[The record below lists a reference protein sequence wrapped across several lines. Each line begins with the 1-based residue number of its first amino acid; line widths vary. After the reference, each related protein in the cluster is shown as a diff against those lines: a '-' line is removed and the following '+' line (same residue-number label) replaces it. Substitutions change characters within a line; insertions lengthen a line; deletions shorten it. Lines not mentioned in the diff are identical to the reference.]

1 MAGTVNALV
10 RDNLAD
16 GSSADEQLEFMQDR
30 GFQAELLGLCKKARQ
45 VQPRDYIV
53 SNKSIAARTWH
64 KSFEHAYR
72 AVSEATLTTVAFKT
86 GVTACSPLLM
96 AVASINNL
104 TKSHYKV
111 VKRRSGCGKV
121 QFTCKG
127 FHCDNTYQG
136 SQISLE
142 PVDPSRSILTVK
154 FAIQVLGSVLK
165 LAASL
170 QAEFLQQVPAEL
182 AKRRFSLACPSK
194 SGKAGMQSGNTQ
206 QAVAQKRSLDDVE
219 EVYGANK
226 QRLLSQISQQTI
238 KQRAEGSMSILD
250 MLSAGNAPPATLQ
263 LLQTIRH
270 NVTARL
276 RSMIE
281 SGMQGMLAI
290 EAAPQQQQELSIN
303 QQAQRWT
310 VKMYASSWA
319 CLLQPAPQPS

>member
-1 MAGTVNALV
+1 MEAAREAVTDSMLGMAGTVNALV

-45 VQPRDYIV
+45 VQPRDYIA

-136 SQISLE
+136 SQMGR
-142 PVDPSRSILTVK
+142 P
-154 FAIQVLGSVLK
+154 
-165 LAASL
+165 
-170 QAEFLQQVPAEL
+170 
-182 AKRRFSLACPSK
+182 KRYTGFWHPRRDVYLR
-194 SGKAGMQSGNTQ
+194 Q
-206 QAVAQKRSLDDVE
+206 QAGRCHQFC
-219 EVYGANK
+219 
-226 QRLLSQISQQTI
+226 
-238 KQRAEGSMSILD
+238 
-250 MLSAGNAPPATLQ
+250 SAGSPTCRAFSA
-263 LLQTIRH
+263 
-270 NVTARL
+270 
-276 RSMIE
+276 
-281 SGMQGMLAI
+281 
-290 EAAPQQQQELSIN
+290 
-303 QQAQRWT
+303 
-310 VKMYASSWA
+310 
-319 CLLQPAPQPS
+319 